1 MIKSACV
8 RYKKLGTTEPYQYME
23 GYSHTI
29 CYDTLVLMDI
39 YARVSPEK
47 YDVTEGFMCV
57 DNRFVD
63 RIEAM
68 KIARKY
74 NLLKD
79 CYKHT
84 DSPILY
90 SYMVNYVRD

>member
-1 MIKSACV
+1 MIRSACV
-8 RYKKLGTTEPYQYME
+8 RYKKLGTTESYQYME
-23 GYSHTI
+23 GHSHTI
-29 CYDTLVLMDI
+29 CYDVLVLLDI

-47 YDVTEGFMCV
+47 YDVTEGFMCI

-68 KIARKY
+68 KIAKKY

-79 CYKHT
+79 SYRDT
-84 DSPILY
+84 DSPNLY